1 MTPRNDI
8 PQPETLREQLLA
20 EYGAP
25 PPTGADRALLE
36 ALLAACASLAA
47 MANEL
52 ADAGPV
58 TVGSRGQPV
67 PHPLLRIQAGALLA
81 FGDLLDRWSGA
92 CDVRRFTT

>member
-1 MTPRNDI
+1 MTQRNDI
-8 PQPETLREQLLA
+8 PQPETLRQQLIA

-25 PPTGADRALLE
+25 PPKGADRALLD

-58 TVGSRGQPV
+58 TIGSRGQPV
-67 PHPLLRIQAGALLA
+67 PHPLLRIQVGTLQA